1 MDRSGCAG
9 KAIVGQ
15 PTPDNDETIVVTRD
29 KPRHP
34 AMPRT
39 RSRVPILAGAG
50 IAAVL
55 AVTLAGWLLIGRS
68 APPRQFPAPTP
79 AQVSPTRPPA
89 PEFAIATATVD
100 QVRQNE
106 AADVSILRLME
117 NPHILVLDFASL
129 SRQGR
134 MLDRLAALIEKIRL
148 PRDRILNPGE
158 LIEAIRTGG
167 DMESGFYYGH
177 DYSAASVGR
186 FYEIA
191 DRDKIGLTAEEAM
204 LRRLLDQE
212 GWFNPGTQM
221 GVISLPRV
229 GADGNVTV
237 DTRNVILTHELSHGE
252 YFSNPAYAEYVNR
265 FWRTVL
271 TAREQEGFR
280 KFLSNQGYDTDNAEL
295 LENETQAYLIFTTD
309 PRFFKASQ
317 AGLTPARRAELR
329 AAFTR
334 DMPSEWLKNNLP
346 PLPK

>member
-1 MDRSGCAG
+1 M
-9 KAIVGQ
+9 VQ
-15 PTPDNDETIVVTRD
+15 PPPDNDETIVVTHG

-34 AMPRT
+34 PVPPA
-39 RSRVPILAGAG
+39 RSRVPLIAGAG

-55 AVTLAGWLLIGRS
+55 AVALTGWLLIGRG
-68 APPRQFPAPTP
+68 APPRQVPPPTP
-79 AQVSPTRPPA
+79 AQVIPARPPA
-89 PEFAIATATVD
+89 PEFAIATVTVD

-106 AADVSILRLME
+106 ATDISILRLME
-117 NPHILVLDFASL
+117 NPRILVLDFASL

-134 MLDRLAALIEKIRL
+134 MLDRMAALIEKTRL
-148 PRDRILNPGE
+148 PRDRILNPDE
-158 LIEAIRTGG
+158 LLEAIRSGG

-186 FYEIA
+186 FYDIA
-191 DRDKIGLTAEEAM
+191 SRDKVGLTAEEDM
-204 LRRLLDQE
+204 FRRLVEQE
-212 GWFNPGTQM
+212 GWFHPGTQT

-252 YFSNPAYAEYVNR
+252 YFSNLAYAEHVHR
-265 FWRTVL
+265 FWQSVL
-271 TAREQEGFR
+271 TAREQDEFR

-295 LENETQAYLIFTTD
+295 VENETQAYLVFTTD

-334 DMPSEWLKNNLP
+334 DMPSAWLRNNLP
-346 PLPK
+346 PLP